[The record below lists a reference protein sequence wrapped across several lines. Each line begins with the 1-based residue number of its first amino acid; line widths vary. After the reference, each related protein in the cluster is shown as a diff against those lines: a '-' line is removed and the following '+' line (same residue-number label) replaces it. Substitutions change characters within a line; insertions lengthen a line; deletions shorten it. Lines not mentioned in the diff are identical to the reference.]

1 MEARER
7 SDRRSRIRNRP
18 GSPARGWF
26 ATASARSVAVQATMP
41 AFATGPGTAATM
53 VASATQLSETRT
65 RAGRLFRRT
74 VRGTPGEGEE
84 RGNDGDQS
92 PIVPPASPR
101 RRPARRAAARR
112 GAQARRDRSRGRG
125 DPRKEGHPGERGSGS
140 CDERPVSSQAREP
153 GRANR
158 SRQQHDRSLHE
169 TEPAIGAGRRCG
181 HRLET
186 RRESVR
192 AGDRSGQLGA
202 GAKRDDDFLV
212 RLEDQG
218 CQVSRQ
224 PLSGRRRR
232 RVAERPPSSGRRSS
246 ATSAARPRRRR
257 TRRE

>member
-1 MEARER
+1 
-7 SDRRSRIRNRP
+7 
-18 GSPARGWF
+18 
-26 ATASARSVAVQATMP
+26 
-41 AFATGPGTAATM
+41 M

-65 RAGRLFRRT
+65 RAVASSGGLFEAPQAKAKSG
-74 VRGTPGEGEE
+74 GTTGIS
-84 RGNDGDQS
+84 RQS
-92 PIVPPASPR
+92 CPPASPR
-101 RRPARRAAARR
+101 RRPARRVAARR
-112 GAQARRDRSRGRG
+112 GAHARRDRSRGRG

-169 TEPAIGAGRRCG
+169 TEPAIGGGRRWG

-186 RRESVR
+186 RGESVR

-218 CQVSRQ
+218 CRVSRQ
-224 PLSGRRRR
+224 PLSVDVDRESPSAPAQWPPKQRDVSGTPQTPKNSPRVNGRTCANSMWTTP
-232 RVAERPPSSGRRSS
+232 VVSCV
-246 ATSAARPRRRR
+246 
-257 TRRE
+257 